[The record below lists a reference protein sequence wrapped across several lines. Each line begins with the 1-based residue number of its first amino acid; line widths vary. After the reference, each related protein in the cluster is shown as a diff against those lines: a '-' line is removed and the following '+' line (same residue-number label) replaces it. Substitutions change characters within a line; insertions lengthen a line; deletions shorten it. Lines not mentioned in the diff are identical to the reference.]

1 MQRPLGNSKRVSK
14 GISAYLPN
22 LKNLLLPTIKDN
34 LLPYPFPQ
42 QQLTNGR
49 IWRET
54 KTGLF
59 RDDDSPQAH
68 GQKIRPLIGDDE
80 AALADVVRAL
90 LKIDL
95 QELAVRL
102 LGQLQLGRYFVGF
115 HLHHGA
121 ARLVF
126 ISGTAFGFVT
136 FGFIDGVDGFLQVDH
151 FGGQG
156 SEAGLVKGLF

>member
-22 LKNLLLPTIKDN
+22 LQNLLLPTIKDN

-59 RDDDSPQAH
+59 RDDDSPQAY

-80 AALADVVRAL
+80 AAFLDAVGAL
-90 LKIDL
+90 VDINLL
-95 QELAVRL
+95 ELALRL
-102 LGQLQLGRYFVGF
+102 LR
-115 HLHHGA
+115 
-121 ARLVF
+121 
-126 ISGTAFGFVT
+126 
-136 FGFIDGVDGFLQVDH
+136 
-151 FGGQG
+151 
-156 SEAGLVKGLF
+156 

>member
-49 IWRET
+49 IRGNT
-54 KTGLF
+54 KTGLR

-102 LGQLQLGRYFVGF
+102 LGQLQLGR
-115 HLHHGA
+115 
-121 ARLVF
+121 
-126 ISGTAFGFVT
+126 
-136 FGFIDGVDGFLQVDH
+136 
-151 FGGQG
+151 
-156 SEAGLVKGLF
+156 